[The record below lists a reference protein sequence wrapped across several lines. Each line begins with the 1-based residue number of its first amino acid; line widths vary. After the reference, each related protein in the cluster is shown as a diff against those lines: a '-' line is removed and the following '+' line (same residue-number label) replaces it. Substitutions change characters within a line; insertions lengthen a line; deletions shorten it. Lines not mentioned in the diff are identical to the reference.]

1 MEIEN
6 NKYTISIILTTYNR
20 KKYLPRAI
28 NSILKQ
34 SYKNYEVIIVD
45 DGSEDGS
52 EKIIFPYLKKYSNFK
67 YIRHSNRKNP
77 LSVNT
82 GFLLSTGKYIT
93 LLDSDDEYEKNHLK
107 QRVDFMK
114 KNSKVDLLH
123 SPAKLIGLEKD
134 MYLPDARNKKKLIHI
149 NDCIIGATL
158 FGKRKVFIKL
168 GGFKN
173 KYSADSDFYNRAI
186 KENFT
191 ITELDIPSYI
201 YYRNLP
207 DSVTN
212 KLKQRKLKL
221 E

>member
-6 NKYTISIILTTYNR
+6 NKYTVSIILTTYNR

-28 NSILKQ
+28 NSILIQ
-34 SYKNYEVIIVD
+34 TYKNYEVIIVD
-45 DGSEDGS
+45 DGSEDDS
-52 EKIIFPYLKKYSNFK
+52 EKIIFTYLKKYTNFK

-77 LSVNT
+77 LSVNS

-93 LLDSDDEYEKNHLK
+93 LLDSDDEYHKNHLK
-107 QRVDFMK
+107 QRVEFMK

-123 SPAKLIGLEKD
+123 SPATLIGKEED
-134 MYLPDARNKKKLIHI
+134 MFLPDARNKKKLIHI

-158 FGKRKVFIKL
+158 FGKREVFMKL

-173 KYSADSDFYNRAI
+173 KYSADSDFYTRAI
-186 KENFT
+186 KENFKVT
-191 ITELDIPSYI
+191 KFDVPSYI
-201 YYRNLP
+201 YYRNLQ

-212 KLKQRKLKL
+212 KIKNRK
-221 E
+221 